1 MTWPACGTEA
11 DRGSPGAEPAP
22 EALPELLPRRGRD
35 GSFSL
40 YSRGCDEGFHS
51 AAGALR
57 EANEKFVVPA
67 ALERFAPG
75 RQLVVAEVAVGT
87 GTNTAALVEAS
98 TAAGLELDWWG
109 LELDPRPLALALAD
123 AGFRAQWPAAVI
135 GRLEELSTGGRL
147 RLGDAR
153 RRLPELLDTL
163 AGRCD
168 LVLLDAFSPQRCPQL
183 WSQEFLG
190 QLVRLLRPDGR
201 LLTYSSAAAVRRCL
215 QELGLELQAIRP
227 PVDEPERWSAGTA
240 AGYSPLAPH
249 PALRP
254 LEPFERDH
262 LASRAGVPYRD
273 PSGGATAAEILERRH
288 REQTQSTAPPARLPL
303 RPGSGGL
310 GRSGGHR

>member
-1 MTWPACGTEA
+1 MTWPACGTET
-11 DRGSPGAEPAP
+11 AEPEP
-22 EALPELLPRRGRD
+22 GLELLPRRGRD

-40 YSRGCDEGFHS
+40 YSGTVDEGFHS
-51 AAGALR
+51 AAGALL
-57 EANEKFVVPA
+57 EANQKFVVPA

-87 GTNTAALVEAS
+87 GTNTAALLAAATS
-98 TAAGLELDWWG
+98 AGLELDWWG
-109 LELDPRPLALALAD
+109 MELDHRPLALALAD

-135 GRLEELSTGGRL
+135 GRLEELSGSDRL

-153 RRLPELLDTL
+153 RLLPELLDTL
-163 AGRCD
+163 VGRCD

-183 WSQEFLG
+183 WSLEFLE

-215 QELGLELQAIRP
+215 QDLGLELRAIRP
-227 PVDEPERWSAGTA
+227 PASEPERWSAGTA
-240 AGYSPLAPH
+240 ASFTPLVPH
-249 PALRP
+249 PSLRP
-254 LEPFERDH
+254 LEPFEREH

-273 PSGGATAAEILERRH
+273 PSGTATAAEILERRR
-288 REQTQSTAPPARLPL
+288 REQEQSTAPPARLPR
-303 RPGSGGL
+303 RPGPGGL

>member
-1 MTWPACGTEA
+1 MTWPACGTET
-11 DRGSPGAEPAP
+11 AEPEP
-22 EALPELLPRRGRD
+22 GPELLPRRGRD

-40 YSRGCDEGFHS
+40 YSRACDEGFHS

-87 GTNTAALVEAS
+87 GTNTAALVAA
-98 TAAGLELDWWG
+98 TADAGLELDWWG
-109 LELDPRPLALALAD
+109 LELDHRPLALALAD

-135 GRLEELSTGGRL
+135 GRLEELSGGDRL

-153 RRLPELLDTL
+153 HRLPELLDTL

-190 QLVRLLRPDGR
+190 RLVRLLRPDGR

-215 QELGLELQAIRP
+215 LDLGLELRAIRP
-227 PVDEPERWSAGTA
+227 PADEPERWSAGTA
-240 AGYSPLAPH
+240 AGFTPLAPH
-249 PALRP
+249 PALRS
-254 LEPFERDH
+254 LEPFEREH
-262 LASRAGVPYRD
+262 LASRAAVPYRD
-273 PSGGATAAEILERRH
+273 PTGTATAAEILARRR
-288 REQTQSTAPPARLPL
+288 REQEQSTAPPARLP
-303 RPGSGGL
+303 RHPGPGGL

>member
-1 MTWPACGTEA
+1 MTWPACGTET
-11 DRGSPGAEPAP
+11 AEPEP
-22 EALPELLPRRGRD
+22 GPGLLPRRGRD

-40 YSRGCDEGFHS
+40 YSRACDEGFHS

-57 EANEKFVVPA
+57 EATEKFVVPA

-87 GTNTAALVEAS
+87 GTNTAALLAAA
-98 TAAGLELDWWG
+98 TTAGLELDWWG
-109 LELDPRPLALALAD
+109 LELDHRPLALALAD

-135 GRLEELSTGGRL
+135 GRLEELRGSDRL

-183 WSQEFLG
+183 WSLEFLER
-190 QLVRLLRPDGR
+190 LVRLLRPDGR

-215 QELGLELQAIRP
+215 QELGLEVRAIQP
-227 PVDEPERWSAGTA
+227 PADEPERWSAGTA
-240 AGYSPLAPH
+240 ASFTPLAPH

-254 LEPFERDH
+254 LEPFEREH

-273 PSGGATAAEILERRH
+273 PSGTATAAEILERRH
-288 REQTQSTAPPARLPL
+288 WEQEQSTAPPARLPR
-303 RPGSGGL
+303 RPGPGGL
-310 GRSGGHR
+310 GCSGGHR

>member
-1 MTWPACGTEA
+1 MTWPGSGTETA
-11 DRGSPGAEPAP
+11 AP
-22 EALPELLPRRGRD
+22 EPGPELLPRRGRD

-40 YSRGCDEGFHS
+40 YSRDCDEGFHS
-51 AAGALR
+51 AAGARR

-87 GTNTAALVEAS
+87 GTNTAALLTAA
-98 TAAGLELDWWG
+98 TAAGLDLDWWG
-109 LELDPRPLALALAD
+109 LELDHRPLALALAD

-135 GRLEELSTGGRL
+135 GRLEGLTASARL

-153 RRLPELLDTL
+153 RRLPELLGTL

-183 WSQEFLG
+183 WSLEFLEK
-190 QLVRLLRPDGR
+190 LVRLLRPDGR
-201 LLTYSSAAAVRRCL
+201 LLTYSSAAAVRRSL
-215 QELGLELQAIRP
+215 QDLGLELRAIRP
-227 PVDEPERWSAGTA
+227 PANEPERWSAGTA
-240 AGYSPLAPH
+240 ASFTPLAPH

-254 LEPFERDH
+254 LERFEREH
-262 LASRAGVPYRD
+262 LASRAAVPYRD
-273 PSGGATAAEILERRH
+273 PSGTATAAEILERRR
-288 REQTQSTAPPARLPL
+288 REQEQSNAPPARLPR
-303 RPGSGGL
+303 RPGPGGL

>member
-1 MTWPACGTEA
+1 MTWPACGTE
-11 DRGSPGAEPAP
+11 SAEPEP
-22 EALPELLPRRGRD
+22 GPELLPRRGRD

-57 EANEKFVVPA
+57 EANEKFVDPA

-75 RQLVVAEVAVGT
+75 RELVVAEVAVGT
-87 GTNTAALVEAS
+87 GTNTAALLAAA

-109 LELDPRPLALALAD
+109 LDLDQRPLALALAD
-123 AGFRAQWPAAVI
+123 AGFRGQWPAAVI
-135 GRLEELSTGGRL
+135 GRLEELSGGDRL

-153 RRLPELLDTL
+153 HRLPVLLETL

-168 LVLLDAFSPQRCPQL
+168 LVLLDAFSPLRCPQL
-183 WSQEFLG
+183 WSVEFLG
-190 QLVRLLRPDGR
+190 RLVRLLRPDGR

-215 QELGLELQAIRP
+215 QDLGLELRAIRP
-227 PVDEPERWSAGTA
+227 PADEPERWSAGTA
-240 AGYSPLAPH
+240 ASFTPLAPH

-254 LEPFERDH
+254 LEPFEREH

-273 PSGGATAAEILERRH
+273 PTGTATAAEILARRR
-288 REQTQSTAPPARLPL
+288 REQERSDAPPARLPR
-303 RPGSGGL
+303 RPGPGGL
-310 GRSGGHR
+310 GHTEGHR

>member
-1 MTWPACGTEA
+1 MTWPACGTE
-11 DRGSPGAEPAP
+11 SAEPEP
-22 EALPELLPRRGRD
+22 GPELLPRRGRD

-75 RQLVVAEVAVGT
+75 RELVVAEVAVGT
-87 GTNTAALVEAS
+87 GTNTAALLAAA

-109 LELDPRPLALALAD
+109 LELDQRPLALALAD
-123 AGFRAQWPAAVI
+123 AGFRGQWPAAVI
-135 GRLEELSTGGRL
+135 GRLEELSGGDRL

-153 RRLPELLDTL
+153 RRLPELLGTL

-183 WSQEFLG
+183 WSLEFLEN
-190 QLVRLLRPDGR
+190 LVRLLRPDGR
-201 LLTYSSAAAVRRCL
+201 LLTYSSAAAVRRTL
-215 QELGLELQAIRP
+215 QDLGLELRAIRP
-227 PVDEPERWSAGTA
+227 AADEPERWSAGTA
-240 AGYSPLAPH
+240 ASFMPVPAH
-249 PALRP
+249 PSLRP
-254 LEPFERDH
+254 LEPFEREH

-273 PSGGATAAEILERRH
+273 PTGTDTAAAILARRR
-288 REQTQSTAPPARLPL
+288 REQERSDAPPARLPR
-303 RPGSGGL
+303 RPGAGGL
-310 GRSGGHR
+310 GRTEGHR